1 MNNCVKCGNPI
12 TATKEKG
19 RKKVYCSI
27 ACRRSAELEIRRI
40 NERLTG
46 LEKIA
51 ERLRLGDVMLKM
63 FHTIESIQEEINIQE
78 NRLKTLLNEE

>member
-63 FHTIESIQEEINIQE
+63 FLSRVNYLVRFGD
-78 NRLKTLLNEE
+78 NYDGRLSLFL